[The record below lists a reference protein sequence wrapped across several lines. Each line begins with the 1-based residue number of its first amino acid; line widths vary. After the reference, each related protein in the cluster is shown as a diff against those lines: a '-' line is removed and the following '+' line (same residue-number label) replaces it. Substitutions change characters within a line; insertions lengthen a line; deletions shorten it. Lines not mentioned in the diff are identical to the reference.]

1 MRDTDQKLIR
11 ALPLFRDMSEV
22 NFDELLR
29 AAFLQRFPQHVTLL
43 REGDLPD
50 FLHIVV
56 DGSVEL
62 FGTHDHHET
71 TIEIIRPAG
80 AAPLRAL

>member
-1 MRDTDQKLIR
+1 MRAADQKLIR
-11 ALPLFRDMSEV
+11 ALPLFRDMSEA

-29 AAFLQRFPQHVTLL
+29 AAYFQRFPQHVMLL

-56 DGSVEL
+56 EGSVEL
-62 FGTHDHHET
+62 FGTHDCHET
-71 TIEIIRPAG
+71 TIDIIAR
-80 AAPLRAL
+80 